1 MTGFPNSPKLARGGI
16 VVMEAP
22 SGRVRRIIALQYN
35 ADTVTRTLQVRGV
48 GAESGDRMEALRL
61 KGPPTETIKLEAE
74 LDATDQLEFPDL
86 QANDAV
92 ARSGLHPAL
101 AALETLVYPS
111 SDELL
116 GHDLLAMQGKIEIA
130 PLEAPMTLFIW
141 GRNRIVPVRITEF
154 SVTEEAFDSS
164 LNPTRAKVSLGLR
177 VLSVDDLG
185 FEHRG
190 GALYLLYQQQKERF
204 LRDAP
209 VAELAALGITSIP
222 GAAT

>member
-1 MTGFPNSPKLARGGI
+1 MTGFANSPKLARGGI
-16 VVMEAP
+16 VVMDAR
-22 SGRVRRIIALQYN
+22 SGNVHRIIALQYN

-86 QANDAV
+86 RANDAV
-92 ARSGLHPAL
+92 ARGGLHPAL
-101 AALETLVYPS
+101 AALETLIYPTS
-111 SDELL
+111 QELI
-116 GHDLLAMQGKIEIA
+116 GHDILASRGAIEVA
-130 PLEAPMTLFIW
+130 PLEAPLTLFIW

-177 VLSVDDLG
+177 VMSVDDLG
-185 FEHRG
+185 FDHRG
-190 GALYLLYQQQKERF
+190 GSLYLLYQQQKETF
-204 LRDAP
+204 VRDAP
-209 VAELAALGITSIP
+209 VAQLTALGITAVP
-222 GAAT
+222 GG

>member
-1 MTGFPNSPKLARGGI
+1 MTGFPNSPKLARGGLI
-16 VVMEAP
+16 VMDPVT
-22 SGRVRRIIALQYN
+22 GVVRRIIALQYN

-74 LDATDQLEFPDL
+74 LDATDQLEFPDAG
-86 QANDAV
+86 QNAPAV
-92 ARSGLHPAL
+92 TSGLHPAL
-101 AALETLVYPS
+101 AALEILIYPS
-111 SDELL
+111 SAELI
-116 GHDLLAMQGKIEIA
+116 GHDLLARGGSIEIA
-130 PLEAPMTLFIW
+130 PLEAALTLLIW

-185 FEHRG
+185 FAHRG
-190 GALYLLYQQQKERF
+190 GALYLLYQQQKEKF
-204 LRDAP
+204 VLDAP
-209 VAELAALGITSIP
+209 GAQLGTLGLSAVP
-222 GAAT
+222 GA

>member
-16 VVMEAP
+16 VVMDP
-22 SGRVRRIIALQYN
+22 QSGRVIRIIALQYN

-61 KGPPTETIKLEAE
+61 KGPPAETIKLEAE

-86 QANDAV
+86 RANDAV

-101 AALETLVYPS
+101 AALETLIYPTS
-111 SDELL
+111 QELI
-116 GHDLLAMQGKIEIA
+116 GHDVLASRGAIEIA
-130 PLEAPMTLFIW
+130 PLEAPLTLLIW

-154 SVTEEAFDSS
+154 SVTEEAFDAS

-177 VLSVDDLG
+177 VLSVDDVG
-185 FEHRG
+185 FDHRG
-190 GALYLLYQQQKERF
+190 GSIYLIYQQQKEKF
-204 LRDAP
+204 FTNTP
-209 VAELAALGITSIP
+209 AAQLSSLGISAVT
-222 GAAT
+222 GG

>member
-16 VVMEAP
+16 VVMDAR
-22 SGRVRRIIALQYN
+22 SGAVRRIIALQYN

-86 QANDAV
+86 RANDAV
-92 ARSGLHPAL
+92 ARGGLHPAL
-101 AALETLVYPS
+101 AALETLIYPTS
-111 SDELL
+111 QELV
-116 GHDLLAMQGKIEIA
+116 GQEILASRGAIEVA
-130 PLEAPMTLFIW
+130 PLQAPLTLFIW
-141 GRNRIVPVRITEF
+141 GRNRIMPVRVTEF

-185 FEHRG
+185 FDHRG
-190 GALYLLYQQQKERF
+190 GSLYLLYQQQKERF
-204 LRDAP
+204 VKGAP
-209 VAELAALGITSIP
+209 VAQLAALGITAVP
-222 GAAT
+222 GA

>member
-16 VVMEAP
+16 VVMDP
-22 SGRVRRIIALQYN
+22 RSGTVQRIIALQYN

-86 QANDAV
+86 QANAAA

-101 AALETLVYPS
+101 AALETLIYPTS
-111 SDELL
+111 AELI
-116 GHDLLAMQGKIEIA
+116 GHDILASRGAIEIA
-130 PLEAPMTLFIW
+130 PLEAPLTLLIW

-177 VLSVDDLG
+177 VMSVDDLG

-190 GALYLLYQQQKERF
+190 GSLYLLYQQQKEKF
-204 LRDAP
+204 IADAP
-209 VAELAALGITSIP
+209 VAQLTALGITSVP
-222 GAAT
+222 GG

>member
-16 VVMEAP
+16 VAMDAR
-22 SGRVRRIIALQYN
+22 SGTVRRIIALQYN

-86 QANDAV
+86 RANDAV
-92 ARSGLHPAL
+92 ARGGLHPAL
-101 AALETLVYPS
+101 AALETLIYPTS
-111 SDELL
+111 QELI
-116 GHDLLAMQGKIEIA
+116 GHDILASRGAIEVA
-130 PLEAPMTLFIW
+130 PLEAPLTLFIW

-177 VLSVDDLG
+177 VMSVDDLG
-185 FEHRG
+185 FDHRG
-190 GALYLLYQQQKERF
+190 GSLYLLYQQQKEKF
-204 LRDAP
+204 VKDAP
-209 VAELAALGITSIP
+209 VAQLTALGIAAVP
-222 GAAT
+222 GG